1 MEIRSRLFEKYENYT
16 LNIPLRGE
24 DKVLVKKDRVG
35 IGDDFLEKTGSSVK
49 KTIYLPTVLHVKS
62 EDSEKYLVCMHGEY
76 IEKGEV
82 IAKKTSSGGLTV
94 IDLTSPVSG
103 ILDLS
108 RIKQGYVDILGEER
122 KSIVKSN
129 FEGEIGPID
138 PTTGLSLTTDV
149 VAVDGVV
156 GSKKEGT
163 LFGQLDTLGD
173 GNTIVTTAFL
183 EREYK
188 GKIVW
193 VGPYLYSSIAV
204 ELFERGAIAVLTYAM
219 SYEEFRDLGLPIMI
233 FGGFG
238 SVHCDSLFLKKFLTF
253 IGKYVVL
260 DHSQNQLFVLSDLSS
275 RNERW
280 FVNQYINQSVISRN
294 ATSYGYIGKTLEYNQ
309 ESDFVLVDFGK
320 KGTSLIHIG
329 LLDFIDL

>member
-1 MEIRSRLFEKYENYT
+1 LK
-16 LNIPLRGE
+16 
-24 DKVLVKKDRVG
+24 
-35 IGDDFLEKTGSSVK
+35 
-49 KTIYLPTVLHVKS
+49 
-62 EDSEKYLVCMHGEY
+62 
-76 IEKGEV
+76 
-82 IAKKTSSGGLTV
+82 
-94 IDLTSPVSG
+94 
-103 ILDLS
+103 
-108 RIKQGYVDILGEER
+108 ER
-122 KSIVKSN
+122 
-129 FEGEIGPID
+129 F
-138 PTTGLSLTTDV
+138 V
-149 VAVDGVV
+149 VAVDGVA

-188 GKIVW
+188 DKIVW

-204 ELFERGAIAVLTYAM
+204 ELFERGAIAV
-219 SYEEFRDLGLPIMI
+219 

-238 SVHCDSLFLKKFLTF
+238 SVHCDSLFLKKFLIF

>member
-1 MEIRSRLFEKYENYT
+1 VEIRSRLFEKYENYT

-24 DKVLVKKDRVG
+24 DKVLEKKDRVG

-129 FEGEIGPID
+129 FEGEIR
-138 PTTGLSLTTDV
+138 S
-149 VAVDGVV
+149 
-156 GSKKEGT
+156 
-163 LFGQLDTLGD
+163 
-173 GNTIVTTAFL
+173 
-183 EREYK
+183 
-188 GKIVW
+188 
-193 VGPYLYSSIAV
+193 
-204 ELFERGAIAVLTYAM
+204 
-219 SYEEFRDLGLPIMI
+219 
-233 FGGFG
+233 
-238 SVHCDSLFLKKFLTF
+238 
-253 IGKYVVL
+253 
-260 DHSQNQLFVLSDLSS
+260 SS
-275 RNERW
+275 RWSCR
-280 FVNQYINQSVISRN
+280 
-294 ATSYGYIGKTLEYNQ
+294 
-309 ESDFVLVDFGK
+309 
-320 KGTSLIHIG
+320 
-329 LLDFIDL
+329 